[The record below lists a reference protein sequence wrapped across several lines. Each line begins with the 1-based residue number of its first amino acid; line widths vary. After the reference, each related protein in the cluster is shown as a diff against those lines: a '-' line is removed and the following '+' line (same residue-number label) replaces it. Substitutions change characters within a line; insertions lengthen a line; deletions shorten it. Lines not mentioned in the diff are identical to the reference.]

1 MAKRLFQFFLLI
13 CICAN
18 AFAQQLVM
26 PGDYPDPSVVKIG
39 DTYWASATTSNWF
52 PAFPLM
58 RSKDL
63 INWEQKGYIFN
74 KIPSWADYYFWA
86 PEISY
91 EKGKV
96 YVYYAAHKKNGNLCV
111 GVASADKPEGPYKDH
126 GPLICQEVGS
136 IDAFPMRDENGKLFL
151 IWKEDANSV
160 GKPTSIWAMQMNE
173 SRTALTGDKHELF
186 KNDAAWERN
195 LVEGVSMIKH
205 GGYYYSFYA
214 AAGCCG
220 TGCSYVVG
228 VARSKNLLGPWEK
241 YDQNPIMKN
250 DNKWLCPGHG
260 TPVEKNGRY
269 YFLYHAYDQGTIPFT
284 GRQGI
289 LSEFT
294 FTEDGWVRFI
304 EDNATK
310 KRGQPDIQKDNFN
323 GNKLSEKWQWSVFK
337 NINYKIKN
345 GNLELYA
352 LPDGAYLGQKIEAG
366 NYDATTSID
375 VQRSTALA
383 GIGIVGDDKNYVA
396 AFYKNGKVSCV
407 VLKDGKQETVIELP
421 VASKKDLSLVVN
433 VSDSKNIS
441 FSYSVNGKKM
451 IRINRNAIDGSYLP
465 PWDRALRVGLLS
477 TGNKKQGAVFTR
489 FELDNK

>member
-1 MAKRLFQFFLLI
+1 M
-13 CICAN
+13 CEN

-52 PAFPLM
+52 PAFPLL

-63 INWEQKGYIFN
+63 INWEQKGYVFN
-74 KIPSWADYYFWA
+74 KIPAWADYYFWA

-173 SRTALTGDKHELF
+173 SRTALIGNKHELF
-186 KNDAAWERN
+186 KNDAVWERN
-195 LVEGVSMIKH
+195 LVEGVSMIKR
-205 GGYYYSFYA
+205 GNYFYAFYA
-214 AAGCCG
+214 ASACCG

-228 VARSKNLLGPWEK
+228 VARSGNLLGPWEK
-241 YDQNPIMKN
+241 YEQNPIMKN
-250 DNKWLCPGHG
+250 ENTWVCPGHG
-260 TPVEKNGRY
+260 TPVQKNGKY
-269 YFLYHAYDQGTIPFT
+269 YFLYHAYDQSTIPYT

-294 FTEDGWVRFI
+294 FTEDGWVKFI
-304 EDNATK
+304 EDNARRLPHKTNVT
-310 KRGQPDIQKDNFN
+310 DEFN
-323 GNKLSEKWQWSVFK
+323 GSKLSDKWQWSIFK
-337 NINYKIKN
+337 KISYKIRN
-345 GNLELYA
+345 GNLELYS
-352 LPDGAYLGQKIEAG
+352 LPDGGYIGQKIETG
-366 NYDATTSID
+366 NYEATTSID
-375 VQRSTALA
+375 LQRSTASG
-383 GIGIVGDDKNYVA
+383 GIGVIGDDKNYVA
-396 AFYKNGKVSCV
+396 AFYKNGKVSGV
-407 VLKDGKQETVIELP
+407 VFKDGKEQAVSELP
-421 VASKKDLSLVVN
+421 VGAKKEISLKVK
-433 VSDSKNIS
+433 VSDSKNIT
-441 FSYSVNGKKM
+441 FSYSVDGKKFVS
-451 IRINRNAIDGSYLP
+451 INKDTIDGTYLP
-465 PWDRALRVGLLS
+465 PWDRGLRTGVLS
-477 TGNKKQGAVFTR
+477 KGDKKKIVVFKK
-489 FELDNK
+489 FQLVNSHSIL